1 MSLFDCIQRAMDDPE
16 VKASRE
22 RGKRAQAMWKD
33 LSGRYERQGYDRHM
47 AEALAAEDTKA
58 AFRKEAGET
67 RHVYLARISNIRKQQ
82 GEVARAAK
90 PDMIRKMEALDYQ
103 HRGLMRLFN
112 AKLGAFLKEHHRD
125 ILGNV
130 KNPAGLLDFV
140 RERFG
145 EPTGN
150 ASAKAISDAVGS
162 ALEDMRLM
170 FNEAGGL
177 IGKMDRYDIPH
188 IHNRQAVTK
197 AGFKGWRDAGLTRP
211 DGTSRIDWTRMED
224 HLTGKPFQAEG
235 RSEPPRDVQDA
246 LFKEMYGN
254 ITFGKES
261 REAVYG
267 RPKGTALYKQH
278 SEQRVLHFK
287 TADDWIEYNRLFG
300 SGDPFKSI
308 MSHAHKMA
316 RDISMMREFGPNPG
330 LGADYRQQ
338 LWMEKARGNEALT
351 KAAEADTNRGLR
363 MFKVLAGSP
372 MAESAMQDWIATFM
386 SSTRHVLTSAFLDR
400 AVIASMSDMNTMR
413 LAAQSIGLNPGN
425 VIGKQ
430 VGAMKSLSR
439 EELLR
444 AGWVADTMSDAGTAL
459 ARFQQDVA
467 PSEIAER
474 LSSASMRVQGLSQ
487 WTDRGRATFYQEF
500 SGLLASQAGRP
511 LNDVD
516 EPLRS
521 LLRKW
526 NVTDDDWRAFTDPEA
541 IFTAGN
547 GATFAMPLHWR
558 QVTSLDPQRADEIF
572 FKMQGLAEE
581 QMEIAVPTQS
591 LLARSFVDPAAY
603 DMPPGSIGYELIKS
617 GLMFKS
623 FAMTFTINQYRQM
636 MARPT
641 IPGRIGYAM
650 NLAAGAT
657 ILGALS
663 LQIGDLLLGRDP
675 QDMTNPM
682 FWARAGMK
690 GGAFGIVGDIVSTGQ
705 ASWGGG
711 FGSYVSGPMPQLAGD
726 VWNLTFKN
734 AYEFATGADTHFA
747 EDISRFGKRYTPMG
761 QTVAIGPALDRLFWD
776 QLQLFLDPDSANAL
790 AKATKK
796 TNNLYGRGTWWQPG
810 DALPARAPDLLN
822 ALGQ

>member
-1 MSLFDCIQRAMDDPE
+1 MSLSDCIQRAMDDPE
-16 VKASRE
+16 VNASRE
-22 RGKRAQAMWKD
+22 RGKRAQDMWKD

-47 AEALAAEDTKA
+47 AEALAAQDTKA
-58 AFRKEAGET
+58 AFRKEAGEV
-67 RHVYLARISNIRKQQ
+67 RHVSLATIAAKRKQE

-90 PDMIRKMEALDYQ
+90 PDMRQKMEALDYQ

-112 AKLGAFLKEHHRD
+112 GKLGAFLKEHHRD
-125 ILGNV
+125 ILGKV
-130 KNPAGLLDFV
+130 KNPAGLRNIV
-140 RERFG
+140 RELHG
-145 EPTGN
+145 E
-150 ASAKAISDAVGS
+150 ASGDETARILAEGVRS
-162 ALEDMRLM
+162 AFEDMRLM
-170 FNEAGGL
+170 FNESGGL
-177 IGKMDRYDIPH
+177 IGKMDNWGLPH
-188 IHNRQAVTK
+188 AHNRHAVTR
-197 AGFKGWRDAGLTRP
+197 AGFDQWFD
-211 DGTSRIDWTRMED
+211 RIHDRINWSRMED
-224 HLTGKPFQAEG
+224 NLTGKPFQREG
-235 RSEPPRDVQDA
+235 GPAPSLEVRRKVLREVYD
-246 LFKEMYGN
+246 N
-254 ITFGKES
+254 IAFGKES

-267 RPKGTALYKQH
+267 RPKGQALYKQH

-287 TADDWIEYNRLFG
+287 TADDWIEYNRQFG

-316 RDISMMREFGPNPG
+316 RDISMMKEFGPNPG

-338 LWMEKARGNEALT
+338 LWMQKARGNEALT

-363 MFKVLAGSP
+363 MFKVMAGSP

-413 LAAQSIGLNPGN
+413 LAAQSIGLNPEN

-430 VGAMKSLSR
+430 IGALQSLSR

-526 NVTDDDWRAFTDPEA
+526 NVTDDDWRVFTDPETF
-541 IFTAGN
+541 FTAGN
-547 GATFAMPLHWR
+547 GATFAMPIHWR
-558 QVTSLDPQRADEIF
+558 QATSLDARRADEIF

-581 QMEIAVPTQS
+581 QLEIAVPTQS

-603 DMPPGSIGYELIKS
+603 DMPPGSIGYELVKS

-623 FAMTFTINQYRQM
+623 FAMTFTLNQYRQM

-641 IPGRIGYAM
+641 IPGRIGYGL

-657 ILGALS
+657 IMGALA
-663 LQIGDLLLGRDP
+663 LQVNDLLLGRDP

-682 FWARAGMK
+682 FWARATMK
-690 GGAFGIVGDIVSTGQ
+690 GGAFGIIGDIVSTGQ

-747 EDISRFGKRYTPMG
+747 EDVSRFGKRYTPMG

-810 DALPARAPDLLN
+810 DALPSRAPDLAN
-822 ALGQ
+822 AIGQ